1 MCGKLAIL
9 QKLIARA
16 LMEKFN
22 CNWYIMSKESI
33 SVLLVEDDPSACRL
47 MEHALSG
54 NGSDVE
60 YDLQTADDLAAA
72 TEALRSRR
80 FDNVIL
86 DLDLSDSTGIDT
98 VRSIRKTNPAV
109 SIIVLTNLDDKETSR
124 QALEVGADYYFVKGK
139 YPREK
144 LVQLVCSCIERRRR
158 ERRVSERREGKQS
171 HAEREKQV
179 EVLMHQLWE
188 TEKRLSEE
196 GDEHQD
202 VVSLFRNLRKDF
214 LTIFDSLP
222 AMIWYRD
229 KEGTI
234 LRVNRCAAD
243 SVGLSP
249 KEVVGKNYY
258 ELFPEGSKQAHEK
271 DLAVILSGTPVFGEL
286 REFKGPS
293 GEKRWAIADRI
304 PYSDK
309 DGNIAGVIIFAQDIT
324 ERKLAEEA
332 LNTAKAE
339 IDEVNRQLEAS
350 IGRANLFAKEAKAA
364 DEAKGVFLANMSH
377 EIRTPLN
384 AIIGLSDILAEEE
397 LNAEQHKYVGV
408 IQKSAENFLDLI
420 NDILD
425 FSKIEAGKL
434 DIEMEACGL
443 KRLLAEIEEL
453 MDVTASKKQLDFEVR
468 CEEDM
473 PTQIQTDPTRLRQCL
488 VNLVS
493 NAIKF
498 TEKGHVYMNVTMIR
512 STEEGDEDYIRFDI
526 EDTGI
531 GISAEKLELIFKSFC
546 QAENNTTRKFGGT
559 GLGLAITKKLTELL
573 GGRIEVK
580 SEPGNGSVFSIIL
593 PVEAESRTISA
604 VNNCDVQSE
613 ESGEVETAKEQLPG
627 RILLVE
633 DDLSSQLFMNLLF
646 NGIGLDVTVASDG
659 SEAMEKSLSED
670 FDVIVMDMQMSA
682 VNGYDTVGKLRS
694 NGLKTPIVAVTA
706 EMGHEERDKCIA
718 AGCDEC
724 VSKPI
729 RRNQLYEVIGK
740 YLAKQENSSGQ
751 NESMCAGQSE

>member
-1 MCGKLAIL
+1 
-9 QKLIARA
+9 
-16 LMEKFN
+16 
-22 CNWYIMSKESI
+22 MSKESI
-33 SVLLVEDDPSACRL
+33 SVLLIEDDPGACRL

-54 NGSDVE
+54 NDSGVE
-60 YDLQTADDLAAA
+60 YDLQTVGDLAAA

-86 DLDLSDSTGIDT
+86 DLGLPDSEGVNT
-98 VRSIRKTNPAV
+98 VRSIRKTDPAAAIV
-109 SIIVLTNLDDKETSR
+109 VLTNLDDEETSR
-124 QALEVGADYYFVKGK
+124 QALEAGADYYFVKGK
-139 YPREK
+139 FPREK
-144 LVQLVCSCIERRRR
+144 LVQLVHSSVERRRQ

-171 HAEREKQV
+171 HAEREKRV
-179 EVLMHQLWE
+179 EVLMQQLGE

-202 VVSLFRNLRKDF
+202 VASLFQNLRKDF

-234 LRVNRCAAD
+234 LRANRCAAD

-258 ELFPEGSKQAHEK
+258 ELFPEGSRQAHEK

-293 GEKRWAIADRI
+293 GEKRWAVADRI

-309 DGNIAGVIIFAQDIT
+309 DGSINGVIIFAQDIT
-324 ERKLAEEA
+324 ERKLAEDA
-332 LNTAKAE
+332 LSTAKADIE
-339 IDEVNRQLEAS
+339 EVNRQLEAS
-350 IGRANLFAKEAKAA
+350 IGRANLFARETKVA

-384 AIIGLSDILAEEE
+384 AIIGFSDILAEED
-397 LNAEQHKYVGV
+397 LSDEQQKYVGI
-408 IQKSAENFLDLI
+408 IQKSTENLLDLI
-420 NDILD
+420 NEILD
-425 FSKIEAGKL
+425 FSKIEAGKI
-434 DIEMEACGL
+434 DIEMEACGF

-453 MDVTASKKQLDFEVR
+453 MDVMASKKLLDFEVR
-468 CEEDM
+468 CAEDV
-473 PTQIQTDPTRLRQCL
+473 PTQIRTDPARLRQCL

-498 TEKGHVYMNVTMIR
+498 TEKGHVYMNVSMVR
-512 STEEGDEDYIRFDI
+512 SGEEGDEEYIRFDI

-531 GISAEKLELIFKSFC
+531 GISAEKQELIFKSFC
-546 QAENNTTRKFGGT
+546 QAQNNTTRKFGGS
-559 GLGLAITKKLTELL
+559 GLGLTITKKLTELI

-580 SEPGNGSVFSIIL
+580 SEPGIGSVFSIIL
-593 PVEAESRTISA
+593 PVGVESRTTSA
-604 VNNCDVQSE
+604 VNNCDVQRG
-613 ESGEVETAKEQLPG
+613 ESGKVETAKEQLPG

-646 NGIGLDVTVASDG
+646 NGIGLDVTVTNDS
-659 SEAMEKSLSED
+659 SEAMEKALSED
-670 FDVIVMDMQMSA
+670 FDVIVMDMQTST
-682 VNGYDTVGKLRS
+682 VNGYDTAGKLRS
-694 NGLKTPIVAVTA
+694 KGLKTPIVAVTA
-706 EMGHEERDKCIA
+706 EMGHEARDKCIA
-718 AGCDEC
+718 AGCDESL
-724 VSKPI
+724 SKPI

-740 YLAKQENSSGQ
+740 YLAKRENSAGQ
-751 NESMCAGQSE
+751 NESICVGGDK